1 MTRSSVRVRTFRLD
15 SQLTR
20 AEAVKVLNVLFKRT
34 PAASTGSQSF
44 SDVPASHWAYA
55 DIEAAAQQ

>member
-1 MTRSSVRVRTFRLD
+1 MN
-15 SQLTR
+15 R

-34 PAASTGSQSF
+34 PVGGTGSQSF
-44 SDVPASHWAYA
+44 SDVPASHWAYS

>member
-1 MTRSSVRVRTFRLD
+1 M
-15 SQLTR
+15 TR

-34 PAASTGSQSF
+34 PAAGTGSQSF

-55 DIEAAAQQ
+55 DIEAAAKQ